1 MRCFRS
7 VVPGDRPTMGG
18 SSDNKERERERE
30 RDIEKIELK
39 TKEPNNEGLHPSSD
53 DT

>member
-18 SSDNKERERERE
+18 SSDNKERE